1 MFYFRGRFCVYKP
14 AHGPLLLMKT
24 ASVRSMELRMRFIKL
39 SRGFSV
45 VATGL
50 VALLSMPAARAEYE
64 LNMTQ
69 GVTPIS
75 HQLYGLH
82 MLVLWI
88 CVIIGVVVFGAMAWS
103 IIHHRKSKGAVSA
116 NFHES
121 TTVEIVW
128 TVVPLLILIGIA
140 IPATGTLLELEDA
153 KTDADITL
161 QVTGI
166 QWKWKYTFVDEDVSF
181 ISSLAQTSRDVM
193 SDPTDNENYLL
204 EVDNQLVLPIGKKIR
219 FLFHSNDVIHAW
231 WVPDLAVKQ
240 DSIPGFIND
249 SWAIIEKPGIYRGQC
264 AELCGK
270 DHGFM
275 PIVVNAVSEPE
286 YEEWLAGMKAEAA
299 AAAAAADEEWSM
311 QDLVARGETIYQA
324 NCSACHGPTGA
335 GIPGAFPAMTGSP
348 VVTGPAA
355 GHIDILVNGVAGT
368 SMAAFKNQL
377 NDVDIA
383 AVITYER
390 NRLGNSVGDTV
401 QPSAIKNAR

>member
-1 MFYFRGRFCVYKP
+1 MIFN
-14 AHGPLLLMKT
+14 
-24 ASVRSMELRMRFIKL
+24 KL

-50 VALLSMPAARAEYE
+50 VALLSMPVARAEYG

-75 HQLYGLH
+75 QELYSLH
-82 MLVLWI
+82 MLVFWV
-88 CVIIGVVVFGAMAWS
+88 CVVIGLVVFGAMAWS
-103 IIHHRKSKGAVSA
+103 IIHHRKSKGAVAA

-140 IPATGTLLELEDA
+140 IPATGTLLDLEDA
-153 KTDADITL
+153 KTNADITL

-181 ISSLAQTSRDVM
+181 ISSLAQSSRDVI
-193 SDPTDNENYLL
+193 SDPTGHENYLL
-204 EVDNQLVLPIGKKIR
+204 EVDKPLVLPVGKKIR

-231 WVPDLAVKQ
+231 WVPELAVKQ

-249 SWAIIEKPGIYRGQC
+249 SWALIEKEGVYRGQC

-286 YEEWLAGMKAEAA
+286 YKEWLAGMKAEAA
-299 AAAAAADEEWSM
+299 AAASAADQEWSM
-311 QDLVARGETIYQA
+311 QDLLARGETVYQA

-335 GIPGAFPAMTGSP
+335 GIPGAFPAMTGS
-348 VVTGPAA
+348 A
-355 GHIDILVNGVAGT
+355 IVNGDAAAHVDIVVNGKTGT
-368 SMAAFKNQL
+368 AMSAFKAQL

-390 NRLGNSVGDTV
+390 NSFGNSVGDTV
-401 QPSAIKNAR
+401 QPSTIKNAR

>member
-1 MFYFRGRFCVYKP
+1 MISNKFYKR
-14 AHGPLLLMKT
+14 
-24 ASVRSMELRMRFIKL
+24 
-39 SRGFSV
+39 FSV
-45 VATGL
+45 IAASL
-50 VALLSMPAARAEYE
+50 VSIVSMSSVRAEYE

-75 HQLYGLH
+75 QDLYGLH
-82 MLVLWI
+82 MLVFWI
-88 CVIIGVVVFGAMAWS
+88 CVAIGVVVFGAMAWS
-103 IIHHRKSKGAVSA
+103 ILHHRKSKGAVAA

-140 IPATGTLLELEDA
+140 IPATGTLLDLEDA

-166 QWKWKYTFVDEDVSF
+166 QWKWKYTYVDEDVSF
-181 ISSLAQTSRDVM
+181 VSSLAQSSRDVI
-193 SDPTDNENYLL
+193 SDPTGNENYLL
-204 EVDNQLVLPIGKKIR
+204 EVDEPVVLPINKKVR
-219 FLFHSNDVIHAW
+219 FLFHSDDVIHAW
-231 WVPDLAVKQ
+231 WVPELAVKQ

-249 SWAIIEKPGIYRGQC
+249 SWATIEKPGIYRGQC

-275 PIVVNAVSEPE
+275 PIVVNAVTESE
-286 YEEWLAGMKAEAA
+286 YQQWLVSKKEEAA
-299 AAAAAADEEWSM
+299 AAAASAEQEWSM
-311 QDLVARGETIYQA
+311 KDLLARGETVYQA
-324 NCSACHGPTGA
+324 NCAACHGPTGA

-348 VVTGPAA
+348 IVLGDPV
-355 GHIDILVNGVAGT
+355 GHIDIVVNGKAGT
-368 SMAAFKNQL
+368 AMAAYKGQL

-383 AVITYER
+383 AVLTYER
-390 NRLGNSVGDTV
+390 NALGNSVGDTI